1 MKVVWRAVQRVLRGI
16 FCTINFLDASKK
28 FSFIAFF
35 SSVIPYCAFFKLLR
49 RFLCGF
55 VNVCHDLLNM
65 LTIIIVVAI

>member
-1 MKVVWRAVQRVLRGI
+1 MRVI
-16 FCTINFLDASKK
+16 FLDASKR

-35 SSVIPYCAFFKLLR
+35 SSLIPYCAFLKLLR

>member
-1 MKVVWRAVQRVLRGI
+1 MKEVGRAVQRVLRGI
-16 FCTINFLDASKK
+16 FLQLIFLDASKR

-35 SSVIPYCAFFKLLR
+35 SSVIPYCAFLKLLR